1 MRKIYVPT
9 VSEYGSGAGEV
20 WVCSDPVQ
28 VLKDAIEQFSA
39 SQVLVVTEETVWEA
53 VKSKIGDSFQ
63 NHPLLILKPG
73 EETKTVEGITKIWTK
88 LTEIQADRSC
98 LLLNLGGG
106 VISDLGGFAA
116 SCWKRGIRY
125 FNIPTTLLA
134 QVDASVGGKTGIN
147 FSGFKNQIGTFSVPS
162 LVLISTLWFDTLGE
176 RQITSGYVEMLKHG
190 LVNDLGFYNVC
201 NILPE
206 SPEEWEDRIYRS
218 IQIKLHIVKQDPYDQ
233 HFRQVLNF
241 GHTVGHALESV
252 AFHEG
257 IEVLHGEAVALGML
271 AETLLSEKYCGLYK
285 QEKEDILKRVN
296 SLKIDYQGIKDKF
309 NETVFIKSL
318 FQDKKNSHNQITM
331 TGLSKIGFAKTGVV
345 VQVEDVL
352 QAIYQILN

>member
-9 VSEYGSGAGEV
+9 VTEYGSGAGEV
-20 WVCSDPVQ
+20 WVCADPVL

-53 VKSKIGDSFQ
+53 VKSKVGDSFK
-63 NHPLLILKPG
+63 NYPVLILKPG
-73 EETKTVEGITKIWTK
+73 EETKSVEGLTKIWAK

-98 LLLNLGGG
+98 LLINLGGG

-162 LVLISTLWFDTLGE
+162 LVLISTLWFDTLGQ

-190 LVNDLGFYNVC
+190 LVNDLGFWNVC
-201 NILPE
+201 INLPE

-257 IEVLHGEAVALGML
+257 VEIFHGEAVAFGILI
-271 AETLLSEKYCGLYK
+271 ETMLSETYCGLSK
-285 QEKEDILKRVN
+285 SEKEEILNRIY
-296 SLKIDYQGIKDKF
+296 SLKIDFQGIKEKF

-345 VQVEDVL
+345 VQLGDVL
-352 QAIYQILN
+352 KTIYQVLD